1 MSGAKGLKIEKK
13 KEETRG
19 EVAIGGRALVR
30 LSDHSAITARA
41 GDTSN
46 NIGLF
51 KLALNFMKTRSRG
64 KD

>member
-1 MSGAKGLKIEKK
+1 MKK

-51 KLALNFMKTRSRG
+51 KLALNFMKTQSRG